1 MGEWLRELADARASR
16 ADQVSDPHCASRRA
30 DVGRALRLRQEV
42 EAFERRWPT
51 LSPTE
56 AMAPAFSWT
65 QLERQLADLVDTPA
79 KQAMARD
86 LVSAT
91 RKMARY
97 KPPEMVLREILCL
110 SWALLDESFQPE
122 AGEGSVEMT

>member
-1 MGEWLRELADARASR
+1 MGEWLRELADARAVR
-16 ADQVSDPHCASRRA
+16 ALDPPWDSRRA
-30 DVGRALRLRQEV
+30 AVEGALRLRREV
-42 EAFERRWPT
+42 EAFESRWPE
-51 LSPTE
+51 PR
-56 AMAPAFSWT
+56 ADRPMAPAFSWD
-65 QLERQLADLVDTPA
+65 QLERQFADLVDTPA
-79 KQAMARD
+79 KQAMARE

-122 AGEGSVEMT
+122 PGEGSVEMT

>member
-1 MGEWLRELADARASR
+1 MGELLRELADVRAI
-16 ADQVSDPHCASRRA
+16 QTGLASEPDTAIRRA
-30 DVGRALRLRQEV
+30 DVERALRLRREV
-42 EAFERRWPT
+42 EAFERRWPEYRT
-51 LSPTE
+51 DQP
-56 AMAPAFSWT
+56 MAPGFSWG

-79 KQAMARD
+79 KQAMARE

-91 RKMARY
+91 RKMARF

-122 AGEGSVEMT
+122 PGEGSAEMT